1 MIGLFRRESSGSG
14 SYDAGSDPTLAGHLS
29 GELGTPNSAISR
41 TPIGRPDRRS
51 ASICVVAPIAEI
63 IEIDPAGTS
72 ALLESTSGHM
82 GPFAVTASHRRNNR
96 RGSLLEISG

>member
-14 SYDAGSDPTLAGHLS
+14 SYDAGSDPTLAGQLS
-29 GELGTPNSAISR
+29 VEMGTPSSVR

-51 ASICVVAPIAEI
+51 ASVSVVTPIAETT
-63 IEIDPAGTS
+63 ETDPTGAL
-72 ALLESTSGHM
+72 LLESTCGHM

-96 RGSLLEISG
+96 RGSLLEVTG

>member
-14 SYDAGSDPTLAGHLS
+14 SYDAGSDPTLAGQLS
-29 GELGTPNSAISR
+29 VEMGTPVSVAR

-51 ASICVVAPIAEI
+51 ASVCIVTPIAET
-63 IEIDPAGTS
+63 IETDPTGAL
-72 ALLESTSGHM
+72 LLESTSGHM

-96 RGSLLEISG
+96 RGSLLEITG